1 MIRQEFAGP
10 TILIR
15 AVTWRDADVTK
26 GYGGMNCHATV
37 TATDRKRTGFPVSC
51 GAIWVLLA
59 GLLGCGRNA
68 TDGVLMTVSQIRSAV
83 GAEGTR
89 PHIVRFV
96 GALTL
101 VDREYRTLIVEN
113 ASGGLRVECPEN
125 SEELQPGQLVEVTGS
140 AVDGADP
147 IIARAKVRILGQAVA
162 PDPAYPT
169 EEDLYAGRFEH
180 RQARVRGVARSVSQ
194 QWTGRTAIELSF
206 GRRIVQVRSI
216 GFSSPDW
223 KPLVDSEVSVVGVVS
238 SIRDASGAPST
249 VRIWVT
255 NVEGLKV
262 ERNAE
267 DPAALPVAPV
277 GSILGL
283 DPGHLPQHRVRLSG
297 RTIRKPEDSEESSS
311 QGTLTDGTGS
321 IVLRDASFLPP
332 RSSELAELAGFVE
345 FDNGQISLSH
355 CTQVGKRDVESGLR
369 ALPLLQR
376 SSQIRNLSVAQ
387 AARSYPVNLPC
398 VVTFYDSIENL
409 LFVQDRN
416 GGIFVDPPPAF
427 SGVLNAGDKI
437 QIDGASE
444 PGDFAPSIAASRITP
459 LGKGPLPAPSNLG
472 HEEILRGGADSA
484 WVELDGIVESI
495 SPDQGQF
502 SLDVALGDHQYRA
515 RLLSSLAFASSLRDA
530 TVRLRGA
537 CGSRFNSRR
546 QFQGVDLF
554 VPGPEFVRIEKAA
567 PSWAQMPSSRIEDIL
582 QFNAGTAGGHAVRLA
597 GTVLDSHSQGPTYV
611 RDSTG
616 AVLIRHHEAI
626 QLTAGDEVEL
636 FGFPRQGG
644 YGPAI
649 DHAVVRKLKSGPPPQ
664 PARADPEEIL
674 DRGLDG
680 QLVEFDAYLADQ
692 NANPLDQALILQSGS
707 RLITARFQ
715 DAWALGKLDPG
726 SLLRVRGISSIGV
739 ETSSPVLLP
748 TTLKLLI
755 RSPGDVTVLKAA
767 PWWNGQHALRLSLGL
782 LALILGAA
790 AWVFVLRRQVAGRTQ
805 ELRVAKEDAESAN
818 RAKSEFLANMSH
830 EIRTPL
836 NGVIGM
842 TELALGTALTAEQT
856 EYLSLV
862 KSSGESLLAVIND
875 ILDFSKIEAG
885 KLDIE
890 VIEFDLR
897 DCLVDAMRVVCPRA
911 HEKGL
916 ELVCDVAEDVPELVT
931 GDPMRLRQI
940 IVNLVNNSVKFT
952 ESGEIVLSVLVDR
965 SRTGADEFSP
975 ELAQTLLFSVRDT
988 GIGIDADKQQLVF
1001 RPFQQADGTTT
1012 RKFGGT
1018 GLGLSISS
1026 HLVKMMNGR
1035 IWIDSEA
1042 GRGTTVHFTARFRL
1056 CQGPVPN
1063 HTRQDGT
1070 ELAGLTALVV
1080 DDNTT
1085 NRLILQRQLQSW
1097 RVEPT
1102 LAGSAAEAL
1111 DLLERSEFQFDLIV
1125 TDCHMPETDGFEFV
1139 RQMKTRWPFYPLR
1152 TLMLSSASTQGD
1164 ALRCRNLGINR
1175 HVLKPAK
1182 AQELCSAL
1190 CQMVAES
1197 ASGAEGAEGRDDHL
1211 QSGRAAGDLTLRI
1224 LLAEDNA
1231 VNQRVAQRILEKAG
1245 HSVVIVDN
1253 GKRAVEEFYR
1263 QRFDLILMDVQ
1274 MPEMDGFEATAAI
1287 REREDWSANRTP
1299 IIALTAHAMSGDR
1312 ERCLESG
1319 MDAYIQKPIDKAE
1332 MLSTIERLFYPSGT
1346 A

>member
-1 MIRQEFAGP
+1 MRQVFY
-10 TILIR
+10 R
-15 AVTWRDADVTK
+15 ANDAPSFCGRRDADVVK
-26 GYGGMNCHATV
+26 GYGGMNRPATV
-37 TATDRKRTGFPVSC
+37 TTTDRMRPGFSVVWW
-51 GAIWVLLA
+51 AIGVFLA

-68 TDGVLMTVSQIRSAV
+68 TDGVLTTVSQIRSAAR
-83 GAEGTR
+83 AEGAG
-89 PHIVRFV
+89 PPKVRFR

-125 SEELQPGQLVEVTGS
+125 SEELRPGQLVEVTGS
-140 AVDGADP
+140 AVDGSDP

-162 PDPAYPT
+162 PDPAFPT
-169 EEDLYAGRFEH
+169 EEDLYAGRFEY
-180 RQARVRGVARSVSQ
+180 RQVNVRGIVRSVSQ
-194 QWTGRTAIELSF
+194 QWTGRVAIGLST
-206 GRRIVQVRSI
+206 GRRILQVRSI
-216 GFSSPDW
+216 GFPSPDW
-223 KPLVDSEVSVVGVVS
+223 KSLVDSEINVVGVVN
-238 SIRDASGAPST
+238 SIHDASGAPST

-255 NVEGLKV
+255 RVESVRL
-262 ERNAE
+262 ERKAE
-267 DPAALPVAPV
+267 DPAALPVLSV
-277 GSILGL
+277 GSIVSL
-283 DPGHLPQHRVRLSG
+283 DPLQLPQHRVRLFGKS
-297 RTIRKPEDSEESSS
+297 IQKPENSEGSPF

-321 IVLRDASFLPP
+321 IALRDAFFLPP
-332 RSSELAELAGFVE
+332 GESERMDVAGFVE
-345 FDNGQISLSH
+345 LDNAKIVLNH
-355 CTQVGKRDVESGLR
+355 CAQVGTHDIESGPR
-369 ALPLLQR
+369 ALPLLER
-376 SSQIRNLSVAQ
+376 SSEIRNLSVAQ
-387 AARSYPVNLPC
+387 AARSYPVKLSG

-409 LFVQDRN
+409 LFVQDLD

-427 SGVLNAGDKI
+427 SGVLNAGDRI
-437 QIDGASE
+437 LLDGVSE
-444 PGDFAPSIAASRITP
+444 PGDFAPSIAASRIT
-459 LGKGPLPAPSNLG
+459 LMGKGQLPAPSNLA
-472 HEEILRGGADSA
+472 HEEILRGVADST
-484 WVELDGIVESI
+484 WVELTGIVELI

-502 SLDVALGDHQYRA
+502 SLDVALGDHQYKA
-515 RLLSSLAFASSLRDA
+515 RLRSSLAFASSLRDA

-546 QFQGVDLF
+546 QFQSVELF
-554 VPGPEFVRIEKAA
+554 VPGPEFVQIAKAA
-567 PSWAQMPSSRIEDIL
+567 SNWAQMPVSRIEDIL
-582 QFNAGTAGGHAVRLA
+582 QFKAGVAGGHAIRIA

-616 AVLIRHHEAI
+616 AVLVRHHEHI
-626 QLTAGDEVEL
+626 QLNAGDEVEL
-636 FGFPRQGG
+636 SGFPRQGD
-644 YGPAI
+644 YSPTI
-649 DHAVVRKLKSGPPPQ
+649 DHAVVRKLKSGQPPKPV
-664 PARADPEEIL
+664 RADPEEIL
-674 DRGLDG
+674 DRGLDA

-692 NANPLDQALILQSGS
+692 STNPLDPSLILQSGS
-707 RLITARFQ
+707 RFIVARLQ
-715 DAWALGKLDPG
+715 DDWAIGKLEDD
-726 SLLRVRGISSIGV
+726 SLLRVRGITSLGV
-739 ETSSPVLLP
+739 DPASPVLLP

-755 RSPGDVTVLKAA
+755 RSPEDVTVLKAA
-767 PWWNGQHALRLSLGL
+767 PWWNSQRALRLSLAL
-782 LALILGAA
+782 FALILGAS
-790 AWVFVLRRQVAGRTQ
+790 AWVFVLRRQVTGRTR
-805 ELRVAKEDAESAN
+805 EMRLAKEEAEAAN

-842 TELALGTALTAEQT
+842 TELALDTALTAEQT

-890 VIEFDLR
+890 VIEFELR

-911 HEKGL
+911 HE
-916 ELVCDVAEDVPELVT
+916 DVPEMVT
-931 GDPMRLRQI
+931 GDPMRLRQVV
-940 IVNLVNNSVKFT
+940 VNLVNNSVKFT
-952 ESGEIVLSVLVDR
+952 KSGEVVLSVHVDR
-965 SRTGADEFSP
+965 SRTEEDEGSP
-975 ELAQTLLFSVRDT
+975 EFGQTLHFSVRDT

-1001 RPFQQADGTTT
+1001 MPFQQADGTTT

-1026 HLVKMMNGR
+1026 HLVKMLHGR

-1042 GRGTTVHFTARFRL
+1042 GRGTTVHFTTRFGV
-1056 CQGPVPN
+1056 CEGPLQN
-1063 HTRQDGT
+1063 HTRRDGG

-1097 RVEPT
+1097 QVVPT

-1111 DLLERSEFQFDLIV
+1111 VLLERSEFPFDLIV
-1125 TDCHMPETDGFEFV
+1125 TDCHMPGMDGFEFV
-1139 RQMKTRWPFYPLR
+1139 RQMKTRWPFYPPR
-1152 TLMLSSASTQGD
+1152 TLMLSSASTQSD
-1164 ALRCRNLGINR
+1164 ALRCRDLGINR

-1182 AQELCSAL
+1182 AHELYGAL
-1190 CQMVAES
+1190 RQVVAES
-1197 ASGAEGAEGRDDHL
+1197 ATDAGRAEGRDFHL
-1211 QSGRAAGDLTLRI
+1211 VSKRAAGSLQLKI

-1253 GKRAVEEFYR
+1253 GKQAVEEFYR
-1263 QRFDLILMDVQ
+1263 QHFDLILMDVQ

-1287 REREDWSANRTP
+1287 REREDWSVGRTP

-1319 MDAYIQKPIDKAE
+1319 MDGYIQKPIDTTE
-1332 MLSTIERLFYPSGT
+1332 MLSTIDRLFYPSGT